1 MVEVREGDRS
11 GKLVESSDRRGCA
24 LQRKDVQFIASRAD
38 GCILFAVGV
47 PRPRDIDHR
56 RTRGHDLKR
65 EKRPIKLSSLPLGG
79 ETLTSR
85 IVSETDPDTLGA
97 TNGDQAAT
105 IGSGWAEADRYQ
117 SVSAYLLG
125 KGDTY

>member
-1 MVEVREGDRS
+1 MKHTAKRCYDP
-11 GKLVESSDRRGCA
+11 LDRR
-24 LQRKDVQFIASRAD
+24 
-38 GCILFAVGV
+38 
-47 PRPRDIDHR
+47 
-56 RTRGHDLKR
+56 
-65 EKRPIKLSSLPLGG
+65 LSLLGG